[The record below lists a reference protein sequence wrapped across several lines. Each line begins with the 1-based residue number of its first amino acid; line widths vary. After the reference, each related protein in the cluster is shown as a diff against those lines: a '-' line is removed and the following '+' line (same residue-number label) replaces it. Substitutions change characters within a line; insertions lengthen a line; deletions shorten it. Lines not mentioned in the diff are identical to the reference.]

1 MQKNIYHQNKLMK
14 FLKYNLFLL
23 RKLPA
28 AYFCGV
34 RIRSLDSDQ
43 CEIKITLNWFNKN
56 PFKSMFWAA
65 QGMAAELTTGL
76 MMVDKIKKSGY
87 DISMLLISNKA
98 NYFKKATG
106 TIIFNCTQGNKIDD
120 TIEKLIALKTPQII
134 VLSSTGIN
142 KQNATVSKFTFE
154 WSLKIREK

>member
-1 MQKNIYHQNKLMK
+1 MK

-76 MMVDKIKKSGY
+76 MITDKIKKSGY

-106 TIIFNCTQGNKIDD
+106 TIIFNCNQGNKIDH
-120 TIEKLIALKTPQII
+120 TIEKLIALKSPQTI

-142 KQNATVSKFTFE
+142 KQNVTVSKFTFE
-154 WSLKIREK
+154 WSLKIREKQI

>member
-1 MQKNIYHQNKLMK
+1 MK

-76 MMVDKIKKSGY
+76 MITDKIKKSGY

-106 TIIFNCTQGNKIDD
+106 TIIFNCNQGNKIDH
-120 TIEKLIALKTPQII
+120 TIEKLIALKIPQTI

-142 KQNATVSKFTFE
+142 KQNVTVSKFTFE

>member
-1 MQKNIYHQNKLMK
+1 MK

-106 TIIFNCTQGNKIDD
+106 IIIFNCTQGNKIDD
-120 TIEKLIALKTPQII
+120 TIEKLIALKTPQTI
-134 VLSSTGIN
+134 VLSSTGLN
-142 KQNATVSKFTFE
+142 KHNVTVSKFTFE

>member
-1 MQKNIYHQNKLMK
+1 MN

-23 RKLPA
+23 RKLPS

-76 MMVDKIKKSGY
+76 MITDKIKKSGY
-87 DISMLLISNKA
+87 DISMLLISNSS

-106 TIIFNCTQGNKIDD
+106 TIIFNCSQGNKIDD
-120 TIEKLIALKTPQII
+120 MIEKLINLKTPQKI

-142 KQNATVSKFTFE
+142 RQNVTVSKFTFE

>member
-1 MQKNIYHQNKLMK
+1 MK

-76 MMVDKIKKSGY
+76 MITDKIKKSGY
-87 DISMLLISNKA
+87 DISMLLISNSS

-106 TIIFNCTQGNKIDD
+106 TIIFNCSQGNKIDD
-120 TIEKLIALKTPQII
+120 IIEKLINLKTPQKI

-142 KQNATVSKFTFE
+142 RQNVTVSKFTFE

>member
-1 MQKNIYHQNKLMK
+1 MK

-28 AYFCGV
+28 AYFCGA
-34 RIRSLDSDQ
+34 RMRSLDSDQ

-65 QGMAAELTTGL
+65 QGMSAELTTCL
-76 MMVDKIKKSGY
+76 MITDKIKKSGY
-87 DISMLLISNKA
+87 DISMLLISNSSD
-98 NYFKKATG
+98 YFKKATG
-106 TIIFNCTQGNKIDD
+106 TIIFNCSQGNKIDD
-120 TIEKLIALKTPQII
+120 MIEKLINLKTPQKI

-142 KQNATVSKFTFE
+142 RQNVTVSKFTFE

>member
-1 MQKNIYHQNKLMK
+1 MK

-76 MMVDKIKKSGY
+76 MITDKIKKSGY

-106 TIIFNCTQGNKIDD
+106 IIIFNCTQGNKIDD
-120 TIEKLIALKTPQII
+120 TIEKLIALKTPQTI
-134 VLSSTGIN
+134 VLSSTGLN
-142 KQNATVSKFTFE
+142 KHNVTVSKFTFE

>member
-1 MQKNIYHQNKLMK
+1 MK

-76 MMVDKIKKSGY
+76 MITDKIKKSGY
-87 DISMLLISNKA
+87 DISMLLISNSS

-106 TIIFNCTQGNKIDD
+106 TIIFNCSQGNKIDD
-120 TIEKLIALKTPQII
+120 MIEKLINLKTPQKI

-142 KQNATVSKFTFE
+142 RQNVTVSKFTFE

>member
-1 MQKNIYHQNKLMK
+1 MQKNIWHQNKSMN

-23 RKLPA
+23 RKLPS
-28 AYFCGV
+28 AYFCGA
-34 RIRSLDSDQ
+34 RIRSLDSEQ
-43 CEIKITLNWFNKN
+43 CKIKITLNWFNKN

-76 MMVDKIKKSGY
+76 MITDKIKKSGY
-87 DISMLLISNKA
+87 DISMLLISNSS

-106 TIIFNCTQGNKIDD
+106 TIIFNCSQGNKIDD
-120 TIEKLIALKTPQII
+120 IIEKLINLKIPQKI

-142 KQNATVSKFTFE
+142 KENVTVSEFTFE

>member
-1 MQKNIYHQNKLMK
+1 MK
-14 FLKYNLFLL
+14 FLKHNLFLL
-23 RKLPA
+23 EKLPA
-28 AYFCGV
+28 AYFCGA
-34 RIRSLDSDQ
+34 RMRSLDSDQ

-76 MMVDKIKKSGY
+76 MITDKIKKSGY
-87 DISMLLISNKA
+87 DISMLLISNSS

-106 TIIFNCTQGNKIDD
+106 TIIFNCSQGNKIDD
-120 TIEKLIALKTPQII
+120 MIEKLINLKTPQKI

-142 KQNATVSKFTFE
+142 RQNVTVSKFTFE

>member
-1 MQKNIYHQNKLMK
+1 MN

-23 RKLPA
+23 RKLPS
-28 AYFCGV
+28 AYFCGA
-34 RIRSLDSDQ
+34 RIRSLDSEQ

-76 MMVDKIKKSGY
+76 MITDKIKKSGY
-87 DISMLLISNKA
+87 DISMLLISNSS

-106 TIIFNCTQGNKIDD
+106 TIIFNCSQGNKIDD
-120 TIEKLIALKTPQII
+120 MIEKLINLKTPQKI

-142 KQNATVSKFTFE
+142 RQNVTVSKFTFE

>member
-1 MQKNIYHQNKLMK
+1 MK

-76 MMVDKIKKSGY
+76 MITDKIKKSGY

-120 TIEKLIALKTPQII
+120 TIEKLIALKIPQTI

-142 KQNATVSKFTFE
+142 KQNVTVSKFIFE

>member
-1 MQKNIYHQNKLMK
+1 
-14 FLKYNLFLL
+14 
-23 RKLPA
+23 
-28 AYFCGV
+28 
-34 RIRSLDSDQ
+34 
-43 CEIKITLNWFNKN
+43 
-56 PFKSMFWAA
+56 
-65 QGMAAELTTGL
+65 MAAELTTGL

-120 TIEKLIALKTPQII
+120 TIEKLIALKTPQTI

>member
-76 MMVDKIKKSGY
+76 MMIDKIKKSGY

-106 TIIFNCTQGNKIDD
+106 TIIFNCNQGNKIDH
-120 TIEKLIALKTPQII
+120 TIEKLIALKIPQTI

-142 KQNATVSKFTFE
+142 KQNVTVSKFTFE

>member
-106 TIIFNCTQGNKIDD
+106 TIIFNCNQGNKIDH
-120 TIEKLIALKTPQII
+120 TIEKLIALKIPQTI

-142 KQNATVSKFTFE
+142 KQNVTVSKFTFE